1 MITNIFEFDDKVAA
15 DIMTHRTAVLA
26 LTGEITL
33 KEALDFVGEGSK
45 LLEIPG
51 FMRKISTISS
61 VFSTCGTCFIIQTR
75 KNI

>member
-26 LTGEITL
+26 LDGEITL
-33 KEALDFVGEGSK
+33 KEALDFVCEGSK

-51 FMRKISTISS
+51 L
-61 VFSTCGTCFIIQTR
+61 
-75 KNI
+75 